1 MITLTRMN
9 GTQITVNAL
18 LVESVEATP
27 DTLITLTTGKKIIVL
42 EKVSD
47 VIGLIKNYMRSIGS
61 VRLAIMNQDTEG
73 SQ

>member
-42 EKVSD
+42 EKVPD
-47 VIGLIKNYMRSIGS
+47 VISLIKNYMRSIGS
-61 VRLAIMNQDTEG
+61 IRLATMNQDTEG